1 MPRQLVAMIPKS
13 ADQSKSDSMKRT
25 LVALRSLRRI
35 RIRNLIVTINN
46 RLLSAQ
52 ERDLS
57 PAEIDERFRILLQ
70 CGF

>member
-1 MPRQLVAMIPKS
+1 
-13 ADQSKSDSMKRT
+13 MKRT
-25 LVALRSLRRI
+25 LVALRSLRI
-35 RIRNLIVTINN
+35 RIRYLIVTINN